1 MIATA
6 TPITLDVSAALSLAV
21 WAGTALLAAIAL
33 LAGVIAWF
41 LRREI
46 RNNDAAH
53 LELRGD
59 IKELRGDVKKLL
71 AGDVAWVQALLKL
84 K

>member
-1 MIATA
+1 MTATA
-6 TPITLDVSAALSLAV
+6 TPVTLDLSAALSVAV

-33 LAGVIAWF
+33 LLGVIAWF
-41 LRREI
+41 VRREI

-53 LELRGD
+53 QELRA
-59 IKELRGDVKKLL
+59 DVKKLL
-71 AGDVAWVQALLKL
+71 AGDVAWVQALLRL

>member
-1 MIATA
+1 MIAAA
-6 TPITLDVSAALSLAV
+6 TPITLDPSAALSVAA

-33 LAGVIAWF
+33 LVGVIAWF
-41 LRREI
+41 LRREV

-53 LELRGD
+53 QELRAD

>member
-1 MIATA
+1 MIAA
-6 TPITLDVSAALSLAV
+6 APPVTLDLSAALSLAV
-21 WAGTALLAAIAL
+21 WAGTAALAAIAVL
-33 LAGVIAWF
+33 VGVIAWF

-53 LELRGD
+53 RELRAD
-59 IKELRGDVKKLL
+59 IRELRGDVKKLL

>member
-1 MIATA
+1 MIAAA
-6 TPITLDVSAALSLAV
+6 TPVTLDLSTALSLAV
-21 WAGTALLAAIAL
+21 WAGTALLAAVVL
-33 LAGVIAWF
+33 LLGVIAWF

-53 LELRGD
+53 Q
-59 IKELRGDVKKLL
+59 ELRGDVKKLID
-71 AGDVAWVQALLKL
+71 GDAAWVQALLLKL

>member
-1 MIATA
+1 M
-6 TPITLDVSAALSLAV
+6 
-21 WAGTALLAAIAL
+21 
-33 LAGVIAWF
+33 IAWF

-46 RNNDAAH
+46 GNKDAAH
-53 LELRGD
+53 LQLRGD
-59 IKELRGDVKKLL
+59 IKELRSDIKKLL